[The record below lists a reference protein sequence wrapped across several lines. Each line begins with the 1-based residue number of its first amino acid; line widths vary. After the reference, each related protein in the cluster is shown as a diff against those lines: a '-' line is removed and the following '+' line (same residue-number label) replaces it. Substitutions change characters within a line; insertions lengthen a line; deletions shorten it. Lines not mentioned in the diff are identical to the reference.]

1 MTRIEHTKHT
11 HEEVKRENFQVK
23 MFRARRIY
31 RWILPDFYRRE
42 RTFLNYF
49 FKKSEKGE
57 ASLNSFHES
66 NITKPKQGKDTP
78 KMNTISQHPWCTQ
91 IKKCSTKYLQS
102 EYRHTSKDII
112 HHNLLGFIQKTQIFS
127 TYVCNKPQNG
137 LKNKN
142 HTIISKNAEKTC
154 DKIHHAFTIKV

>member
-1 MTRIEHTKHT
+1 MNFTRVLQE
-11 HEEVKRENFQVK
+11 RENFLK
-23 MFRARRIY
+23 
-31 RWILPDFYRRE
+31 L
-42 RTFLNYF
+42 F

-127 TYVCNKPQNG
+127 TYVCNKPQ
-137 LKNKN
+137 KW
-142 HTIISKNAEKTC
+142 T
-154 DKIHHAFTIKV
+154 